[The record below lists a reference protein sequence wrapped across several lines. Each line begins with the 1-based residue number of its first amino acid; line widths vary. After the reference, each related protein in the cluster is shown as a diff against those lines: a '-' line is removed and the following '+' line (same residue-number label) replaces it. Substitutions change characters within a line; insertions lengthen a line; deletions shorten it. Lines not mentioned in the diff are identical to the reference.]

1 MRKEKK
7 GQLGY
12 FKLADTSKSGFLF
25 VSFFP
30 DSEDSATK
38 IICLLT
44 FIITY
49 NKHQFDYHNVL
60 YIKAFQ
66 LLFKVLFQSIDANW
80 LFTLFLLIT
89 AVNLWF
95 IS

>member
-1 MRKEKK
+1 M
-7 GQLGY
+7 GY

-49 NKHQFDYHNVL
+49 SKHQFDYHNVV

-66 LLFKVLFQSIDANW
+66 LLLKFYYSQLMPTGYLPCSY
-80 LFTLFLLIT
+80 L
-89 AVNLWF
+89 
-95 IS
+95 